1 MAGISNYKSLP
12 VAFFLLI
19 LKYWFF
25 HLRPKTF
32 PFPVLCDVVQNGVNF
47 AKSLGPSGHFGIY
60 ILANKI
66 QKGTVFGSF

>member
-1 MAGISNYKSLP
+1 MAGISNST
-12 VAFFLLI
+12 VTSGGIFLLI
-19 LKYWFF
+19 LKHWFS

-32 PFPVLCDVVQNGVNF
+32 PFPVLCDVVQDGVNS

-66 QKGTVFGSF
+66 QKCNVFGSF